1 MIKQI
6 DIVGD
11 GVELKDDLKKY
22 INKKIGKL
30 DRYMPRH
37 ARKSVHAEVK
47 MRESRSKGNDK
58 YMCEVLLHMPG
69 EQITAKEKT
78 LNMFA
83 AVDIVETKL
92 KNQLRKYKEQAIKS
106 PRISRA
112 KLFAGLR
119 RITRGGRPGTE
130 PVEE

>member
-11 GVELKDDLKKY
+11 GIGLKDDVKKY
-22 INKKIGKL
+22 IIKKVGKL
-30 DRYMPRH
+30 DRYIPRH

-47 MRESRSKGNDK
+47 MRENGDKSGNK
-58 YMCEVLLHMPG
+58 YECEVILHVPG
-69 EQITAKEKT
+69 EQITAKEST

-92 KNQLRKYKEQAIKS
+92 KNQLHRYKEMAVKG
-106 PRISRA
+106 PRISRE
-112 KLFAGLR
+112 KFFYHLR
-119 RITRGGRPGTE
+119 RLTKGSA
-130 PVEE
+130 